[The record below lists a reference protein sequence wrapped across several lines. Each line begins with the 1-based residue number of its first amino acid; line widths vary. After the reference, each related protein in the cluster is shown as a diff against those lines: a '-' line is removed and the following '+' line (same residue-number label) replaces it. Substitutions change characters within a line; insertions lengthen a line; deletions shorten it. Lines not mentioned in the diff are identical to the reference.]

1 MDLIKPPA
9 LRKGDTI
16 GIVAPSSSIEADKLD
31 AGVAVLRD
39 YGFNVQIHPQ
49 TLARERQSAGS
60 PREKAAALHEMFLSP
75 DVKAIIG
82 ARGGNQVAMA
92 LGSIDFSILRA
103 NPKIYMG
110 FSDSTA
116 LQAAL
121 WSKAGLSSVH
131 GPFVKGLPTL
141 NPVCLDYA
149 FGLLAGKT
157 TAYPLGAA
165 QALHEGTATGPVFGG
180 TMSLLTTLVGTGY
193 LPDLTGAILF
203 IEDINEELSRIDRS
217 LWQLRQVIPFES
229 LGGLVFGKFI
239 TPLDT
244 GRPYGAT
251 VEEIIR
257 ERTEGLDIPTIM
269 DAPFSHDESDFYA
282 FPLGVEGRLQ
292 ASADSSTLTFTESV
306 VSP

>member
-75 DVKAIIG
+75 DVKAVIG

-121 WSKAGLSSVH
+121 WAKAGLTSVH
-131 GPFVKGLPTL
+131 GPFVKGLPAL
-141 NPVCLDYA
+141 NPACLDYA

-157 TAYPLGAA
+157 PAYPLGD
-165 QALHEGTATGPVFGG
+165 ALAIHEGTATGWVFGG
-180 TMSLLTTLVGTGY
+180 TLSLLTTLAGTGY

-239 TPLDT
+239 APLDT
-244 GRPYGAT
+244 GRAYGAT

-257 ERTEGLDIPTIM
+257 ERTEGLDIPIIIE
-269 DAPFSHDESDFYA
+269 APFSHDESEFYA
-282 FPLGVEGRLQ
+282 FPLGVQARLQ
-292 ASADSSTLTFTESV
+292 ANFDSSTLTFTESV